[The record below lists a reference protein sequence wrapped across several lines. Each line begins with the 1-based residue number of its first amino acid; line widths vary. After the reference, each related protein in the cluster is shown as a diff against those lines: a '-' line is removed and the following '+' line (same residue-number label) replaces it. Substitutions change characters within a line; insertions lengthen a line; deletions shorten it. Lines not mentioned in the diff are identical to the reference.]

1 MQPTPVT
8 ADFKLSVDQAND
20 PTSAG
25 FLDAQAA
32 VDCRGFSGRTAF
44 VISRRDVERFLEDIA
59 KMRSTTSDS
68 AQLLGGWDDAE
79 ERLRLKV
86 TRAGLSDGFLA
97 RVRIAIAGP
106 RADQWN
112 RVDTEFVCPPE
123 SMVAF
128 QHDLTRLVGEGKQ
141 GVVVLSGDAQAIA

>member
-106 RADQWN
+106 RAGSMESRGDGI
-112 RVDTEFVCPPE
+112 RLPP
-123 SMVAF
+123 
-128 QHDLTRLVGEGKQ
+128 
-141 GVVVLSGDAQAIA
+141 GVHGGVPARPHSAGG